1 MDPKLQASI
10 SELLSVFAAPEQLPG
25 LEVLSASWERGET
38 QKDPNGDAPPKK
50 RKHEAEA
57 YQAQLFTD
65 LQRWLAED
73 SARFAKLLT
82 PLLEAFVL
90 GLRRQR
96 LQEQNRKEWQ
106 RKAEG
111 IDEKA
116 AAGAQR
122 TPKEFLIFDQFWKA
136 LKPQLRGSECPR
148 LALQSF
154 GDLWRV
160 VRRHN
165 LYRPREDPCGRQSKA
180 LGGSVALLLKRL
192 QTGAPHEDLSW
203 ACLEELLALDVAPF
217 ESRLPALWA
226 AALRG
231 SAGAP
236 FGAAL
241 LRSYA
246 AISDLPACL
255 EALVQALLK
264 EGEDCKAD
272 LVDSPTFLEGLEK
285 AASQLSTPQQ
295 LRGAWELFL
304 QHLPKDQVPVSW
316 APRLLGHLSA
326 GLQPTELTLE
336 PLRELFME
344 TFSRVEGFEPPPRW
358 LHSLLLSLCRLGRK
372 ISAFDLPPLL
382 QKASPVAAKTLKGLE
397 QLAATA
403 LQESEA
409 TDEQAEAASVL
420 LAALQDHQHAARKKR
435 RKRSA
440 PEVARSLLQM
450 KAHGGRLQLLAP
462 TLATVLSEEG
472 EDLESLASRLTI
484 QDKVAWRQ
492 LGACAF
498 SGTKLPP
505 KLSWCQDGEALL
517 AAPALR
523 APLLRS
529 LAERLQEALR
539 DDGHEEKKPKKRK
552 QPAPPGRHEMLQGV
566 LTAVYATRAVSLR
579 DLPTDLTVQLM
590 EGHLE
595 ALRAAVSAPA
605 ALRALALRCFGS
617 LLHRTATLLGST
629 QPALSEAVA
638 KVVQSGPVL
647 TDLASRLADDEA
659 SVASA
664 LAAALAEFL
673 RLRPGEAFGAAA
685 RRRLAAATAAAVA
698 GDSAVLDE
706 AGQKAVVALPPPAEL
721 LQSGGSLPKR
731 LQLFEAF
738 LAEGSRQSSPLDRS
752 IEITIREDAERGD
765 AKSGLEMALA
775 LLAEEVSRLT
785 RLGRHAADSA
795 SKRRAI
801 LVALEQVL
809 PHQGTTLRLRLA
821 ASRLLRRLCDAFGQG
836 DDRELWDHTAALL
849 LSWTEYLAGQ
859 ADVAAVFEDEGLAG
873 GAESFKALA
882 KAPGGSAED
891 LLQRICFRI
900 SSRSAKEGPALAT
913 LGSAAAALLSGL
925 PRTPALPDAV
935 IGDAAAAARRLLGSA
950 EEPGAPAEH
959 CTALHVSAS
968 KMTRALYVHLASPL
982 MASGRHRRLPHK
994 HLADLEGQLLET
1006 AACTARA
1013 AVARGFPADSTPAGA
1028 SAFAVLQV
1036 AANSLLKAIFA
1047 AVPSEGV
1054 RLPAWTERP
1063 HLLAEAFRPMLE
1075 AVYAAP
1081 NGTAAVQAAGDVTRL
1096 WEVLS
1101 QGGSRS
1107 TAASAGR
1114 SGHTT
1119 FQARV
1124 QRATMG
1130 FALPLIAHALSC
1142 ERHFAGVEAAAR
1154 RVGAARDEEAA
1165 KWKEAVSILQEGQSS
1180 LLNSVKGAENLLQG
1194 LYATLREPLR
1204 SMFKELH
1211 QSWQKRRYQGEA

>member
-1 MDPKLQASI
+1 M
-10 SELLSVFAAPEQLPG
+10 
-25 LEVLSASWERGET
+25 
-38 QKDPNGDAPPKK
+38 
-50 RKHEAEA
+50 
-57 YQAQLFTD
+57 
-65 LQRWLAED
+65 
-73 SARFAKLLT
+73 
-82 PLLEAFVL
+82 
-90 GLRRQR
+90 
-96 LQEQNRKEWQ
+96 
-106 RKAEG
+106 
-111 IDEKA
+111 
-116 AAGAQR
+116 
-122 TPKEFLIFDQFWKA
+122 
-136 LKPQLRGSECPR
+136 
-148 LALQSF
+148 
-154 GDLWRV
+154 
-160 VRRHN
+160 
-165 LYRPREDPCGRQSKA
+165 
-180 LGGSVALLLKRL
+180 ALLLKRL
-192 QTGAPHEDLSW
+192 QTGAPHENLSW
-203 ACLEELLALDVAPF
+203 SCLEELLALDVAPF

-231 SAGAP
+231 SAGAS

-246 AISDLPACL
+246 AISDLPSCL
-255 EALVQALLK
+255 EALVQALLQ
-264 EGEDCKAD
+264 EGEDCKVD
-272 LVDSPTFLEGLEK
+272 LVDSPAFLEGLEK

-295 LRGAWELFL
+295 LRGGWELFL
-304 QHLPKDQVPVSW
+304 KHLPKDQVPVSW
-316 APRLLGHLSA
+316 APRLLGRLSA

-336 PLRELFME
+336 PLRELCLE
-344 TFSRVEGFEPPPRW
+344 TFSRVEGFDPPPRW
-358 LHSLLLSLCRLGRK
+358 LHSLLLPLCRLGRR

-397 QLAATA
+397 QLAATK

-409 TDEQAEAASVL
+409 TDEQAEAAAVL
-420 LAALQDHQHAARKKR
+420 LAALQDHRHAARKKR
-435 RKRSA
+435 RKCSA
-440 PEVARSLLQM
+440 PEAARSLLQM

-472 EDLESLASRLTI
+472 DDLEGLALRLTT

-492 LGACAF
+492 LGAAALAC
-498 SGTKLPP
+498 TEIPP
-505 KLSWCQDGEALL
+505 ELSWCQDGEALL

-552 QPAPPGRHEMLQGV
+552 QAASPGRHEMLQGV

-590 EGHLE
+590 EGHL
-595 ALRAAVSAPA
+595 AAVGAAISAPS

-617 LLHRTATLLGST
+617 LLHRTAALLCT
-629 QPALSEAVA
+629 APPALSEAVA
-638 KVVQSGPVL
+638 KVVQSGAVL

-664 LAAALAEFL
+664 LTAALAEFL
-673 RLRPGEAFGAAA
+673 RLRAGEAFGSAA

-698 GDSAVLDE
+698 GDSATLDE
-706 AGQKAVVALPPPAEL
+706 AGQRAVVALPPPGQL

-738 LAEGSRQSSPLDRS
+738 LAEGSRQSTPLDRS
-752 IEITIREDAERGD
+752 IEITIREDAQRGD
-765 AKSGLEMALA
+765 AESGLEMALA

-785 RLGRHAADSA
+785 RLGLHAADSA

-809 PHQGTTLRLRLA
+809 QALPHQGTTLRFRPA

-849 LSWTEYLAGQ
+849 LSWTEHVAGQ
-859 ADVAAVFEDEGLAG
+859 ADVASAFEDEGPGG

-882 KAPGGSAED
+882 KAPGASAED

-900 SSRSAKEGPALAT
+900 SSRTANEGPALAA
-913 LGSAAAALLSGL
+913 LGAAAAALLAGL
-925 PRTPALPDAV
+925 PRTPALADAV
-935 IGDAAAAARRLLGSA
+935 LRDAAAAARRLLASA
-950 EEPGAPAEH
+950 EEPGAPAEN
-959 CTALHVSAS
+959 CAALNVSAS

-982 MASGRHRRLPHK
+982 MAAGRHRRLPHK
-994 HLADLEGQLLET
+994 HLADVEGQLLET

-1013 AVARGFPADSTPAGA
+1013 AVARGYPADSSPAGA
-1028 SAFAVLQV
+1028 RAFLALQS

-1047 AVPSEGV
+1047 AVPSEGM

-1063 HLLAEAFRPMLE
+1063 HLLADALRPMLE

-1130 FALPLIAHALSC
+1130 SALPLIAHALSC

-1154 RVGAARDEEAA
+1154 RVGSARDEEAA